1 MEHKFLRN
9 FDEHGVWTKPSR
21 MIRVVIDG
29 EMKTVDMDEYAEEHG
44 IELPDKK
51 FHVKKKDIKVK
62 KDEDMGETHP
72 EGDSEES

>member
-1 MEHKFLRN
+1 MEHKWLKN
-9 FDEHGVWTKPSR
+9 FNEYGVWTKPTR
-21 MIRVVIDG
+21 NIRIEVNGEIVV
-29 EMKTVDMDEYAEEHG
+29 VDMDEYAEENG